1 MHFIRLWTISVSS
14 EVTGM
19 LHDCVETYYGS
30 LLTAQT
36 HAATTPV
43 L

>member
-1 MHFIRLWTISVSS
+1 MNKNIAIAPVSS

-19 LHDCVETYYGS
+19 LHDCVEAYYGS

-36 HAATTPV
+36 HAVTASM